1 MPLVALALAKIA
13 HMEDIETLGLLFLG
27 SCPGGT
33 FSNIATYW
41 AKGDLGLRYVRGAF
55 RSFLMNFT

>member
-1 MPLVALALAKIA
+1 MPVIAFTLAQIAQMDDLETLAL
-13 HMEDIETLGLLFLG
+13 LLVG

-41 AKGDLGLRYVRGAF
+41 ADGDLGLR
-55 RSFLMNFT
+55 

>member
-1 MPLVALALAKIA
+1 MPIIAFSLAKIA
-13 HMEDIETLGLLFLG
+13 QMEDIETLGLLLVG

-41 AKGDLGLRYVRGAF
+41 AGGDLGLRYALF
-55 RSFLMNFT
+55 